1 MLFSPQQL
9 LMLQQQQNQLNSA
22 ALQACPASQST
33 SPVQQK
39 QQNIHDINRIINISA
54 SKGTSTLNIASL
66 IQQQQQMSAATMLLL
81 QQPMKN
87 GEDGGKELTG
97 ELMEASKK
105 EENGGNSDEKINENI
120 IVKKEEQADEE
131 EVVGQ
136 LSEEGERRKDYEKR
150 EIETDATE
158 EGT

>member
-9 LMLQQQQNQLNSA
+9 LMLQQQQNQLNTA
-22 ALQACPASQST
+22 ALQACPTTQNT
-33 SPVQQK
+33 SPV
-39 QQNIHDINRIINISA
+39 NGIINIAA
-54 SKGTSTLNIASL
+54 SKGTSNLNIASF

-87 GEDGGKELTG
+87 GGGGGKELTG

-150 EIETDATE
+150 EMETEATE
-158 EGT
+158 EGKLIC